1 MKKIGIYIHIP
12 FCKQKCLYCDFCS
25 YENCLEMQDEYVNAL
40 IKEIQYYK
48 NKKDFIVNTIYIGGG
63 TPSILKKENI
73 EKILKEIK
81 LNFEI
86 DNNSEITLEVN
97 PGTVDIEKVESYK
110 INGINRISIGLQSA
124 KDNLLKMLGR
134 IHSYQEFLEAYNII
148 KNEVN
153 INNTNIDL
161 IIGLPKQTIKD
172 VDDTIE
178 EIIKKD
184 PKHISV
190 YSLIVEEE
198 TKMEELISK
207 GSLKLPSE
215 DVERKMYWLVKNKLE
230 ENGYYQ
236 YEISNFAKKGYESK
250 HNINCW
256 KQNEY
261 LGFGLAAHS
270 YYNLVRKSN
279 ITNLKDYIKNI
290 EDEQYEKNI
299 IIHEIQNKD
308 DQMAEYVILGLRML
322 KGFSKIDFKNKFKI
336 DIENKYEKK
345 LNKLKKQNLIIEEN
359 EMIRLTDKGLD
370 FANIVWEE
378 FL

>member
-1 MKKIGIYIHIP
+1 MKKIGIYVHIP

-25 YENCLEMQDEYVNAL
+25 YENCMEMQDEYVNAL
-40 IKEIQYYK
+40 IEEIKYYK

-86 DNNSEITLEVN
+86 DNNSEITIEVN
-97 PGTVDIEKVESYK
+97 PGTIDIEKVESYK
-110 INGINRISIGLQSA
+110 KNGINRISIGLQSA
-124 KDNLLKMLGR
+124 NDNILKMLGR
-134 IHSYQEFLEAYNII
+134 IHSYQQFLKAYNMV
-148 KNEVN
+148 KNEVK
-153 INNTNIDL
+153 INNINIDL
-161 IIGLPKQTIKD
+161 IIGLPKQTIQD
-172 VDDTIE
+172 VADTIE
-178 EIIKKD
+178 EIIKKN
-184 PKHISV
+184 PNHISV
-190 YSLIVEEE
+190 YSLIVEKE

-207 GSLKLPSE
+207 GSLKLPPE
-215 DVERKMYWLVKNKLE
+215 DVEREMYWLVKNKLK

-236 YEISNFAKKGYESK
+236 YEISNFAKKGFESK

-261 LGFGLAAHS
+261 LGFGVAAHS
-270 YYNLVRKSN
+270 YYNLIRKSN

-290 EDEQYEKNI
+290 EEEKYEKNI
-299 IIHEIQNKD
+299 IVHEIQNKD
-308 DQMAEYVILGLRML
+308 DQMSEYIILGLRML
-322 KGFSKIDFKNKFKI
+322 EGFSKIDFKSKFEI
-336 DIENKYEKK
+336 DIESKFGNK
-345 LNKLKKQNLIIEEN
+345 LDKLKKQSLIIEEN
-359 EMIRLTDKGLD
+359 DMIKLTNKGLD

>member
-1 MKKIGIYIHIP
+1 MKKIGIYVHIP

-25 YENCLEMQDEYVNAL
+25 YENCMEMQDEYVNAL
-40 IKEIQYYK
+40 IEEIKYYK

-86 DNNSEITLEVN
+86 DNNSEITIEVN
-97 PGTVDIEKVESYK
+97 PGTIDIEKVESYK
-110 INGINRISIGLQSA
+110 KNGINRISIGLQSA
-124 KDNLLKMLGR
+124 NDNILKMLGR
-134 IHSYQEFLEAYNII
+134 IHSYQQFLKAYNMV
-148 KNEVN
+148 KNEVK
-153 INNTNIDL
+153 INNINIDL
-161 IIGLPKQTIKD
+161 IIGLPKQTIQD
-172 VDDTIE
+172 VADTIE
-178 EIIKKD
+178 EIIKKN
-184 PKHISV
+184 PNHISV
-190 YSLIVEEE
+190 YSLIVEKE

-207 GSLKLPSE
+207 GSLKLPPE
-215 DVERKMYWLVKNKLE
+215 DVEREMYWLVKNKLK

-236 YEISNFAKKGYESK
+236 YEISNFAKKGFESK

-261 LGFGLAAHS
+261 LGFGVAAHS

-290 EDEQYEKNI
+290 EEEKYEKNI
-299 IIHEIQNKD
+299 IVHEIQNKD
-308 DQMAEYVILGLRML
+308 DQMSEYIILGLRML
-322 KGFSKIDFKNKFKI
+322 EGFSKIDFKSKFEI
-336 DIENKYEKK
+336 DIESKFGNK
-345 LNKLKKQNLIIEEN
+345 LDKLKKQSLIIEEN
-359 EMIRLTDKGLD
+359 DMIKLTNKGLD